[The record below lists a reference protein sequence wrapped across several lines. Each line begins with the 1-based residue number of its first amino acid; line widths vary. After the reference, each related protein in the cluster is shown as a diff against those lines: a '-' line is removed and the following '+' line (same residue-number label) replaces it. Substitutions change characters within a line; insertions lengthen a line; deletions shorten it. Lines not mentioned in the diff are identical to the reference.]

1 MYIHPWVDKPIQV
14 IQVKAGNPEIR
25 LVRQFQQNHHTKL
38 KKNTAKPH
46 IFYCILINFI
56 TEILKPRFLPTF
68 PKPFSPPISPPGRHP
83 EARELRL
90 PQCWPRRG
98 AEEQKGRDEEIRHDH
113 SAADEGHVVQDPGL
127 KKIITAP
134 LGQNSNRF
142 LHSTS
147 YANNCIYIY
156 MYIYV
161 YIYICMYTYIYI
173 YIYIYMY
180 MYIYICIYIV

>member
-1 MYIHPWVDKPIQV
+1 MTSSVGGKSIPNIRKIIKFHGSNAPTSYGHIHPWVDKPIQV
-14 IQVKAGNPEIR
+14 IQVKFASFSKTTTANS
-25 LVRQFQQNHHTKL
+25 
-38 KKNTAKPH
+38 KKTQKKKPTSFTA
-46 IFYCILINFI
+46 FSLILINFI

-127 KKIITAP
+127 KKKLLRRPKGPEFKQIFTQHII
-134 LGQNSNRF
+134 
-142 LHSTS
+142 
-147 YANNCIYIY
+147 CK
-156 MYIYV
+156 
-161 YIYICMYTYIYI
+161 
-173 YIYIYMY
+173 
-180 MYIYICIYIV
+180 